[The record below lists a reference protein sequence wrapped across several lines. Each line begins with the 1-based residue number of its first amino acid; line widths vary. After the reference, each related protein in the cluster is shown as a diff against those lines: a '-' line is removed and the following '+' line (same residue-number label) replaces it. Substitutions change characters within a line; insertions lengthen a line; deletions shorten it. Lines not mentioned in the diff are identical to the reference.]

1 MARECRPFI
10 LALAVQ
16 TLLSQVRYRN
26 AVQTLLSQVRYRNV
40 VQTLLSQVRYRNAVQ
55 TLLSQVRYRNQT
67 KGQFYH
73 PKTLTGVQSV
83 AMNA

>member
-10 LALAVQ
+10 LALA
-16 TLLSQVRYRN
+16 
-26 AVQTLLSQVRYRNV
+26 